1 VISSE
6 LKRTVGAEKK
16 RSEEEEEGRK
26 EREREKI
33 FSMPY

>member
-26 EREREKI
+26 ENTA
-33 FSMPY
+33 FMYLQG